1 MNLPIEFE
9 EKMQDLLGGEYNDYL
24 KCYEEPRHYGLRV
37 NTSKISIDRFLEIA
51 PWPLRPIP
59 WIENGFY
66 YDGEKYQP
74 AKHPYYFA
82 GLYYLQEP
90 SAMTPANRLPI
101 EAGDRVLDVCAAP
114 GGKATELG
122 AKLNGS
128 GVLIANDLSNSRAR
142 GLLKN
147 IELFGIGNVL
157 VLSEEPGK
165 LVNYFPEYFD
175 KILIDA
181 PCSGEGMFRKDRKMV
196 KAWEEHGPEFFVK
209 IQRSIITQAAQM
221 LKPGGMLLYST
232 CTFSPEENEQTIE
245 FLLQEYPQ
253 FKICD
258 IKGYEGFS
266 DGILKASLS
275 GNEQLKKTIRIFP
288 HKMEGEGHFIALLK
302 KEEEAVSENL
312 KEKEKNN
319 RNKNEK
325 EKRLPDELTEFLKNV
340 KRKFDSSRIDMRG
353 ENVYYMPEGLPK
365 LNGVRFLRSGLL
377 LGELKKRR
385 FEPSQ
390 ALAMNL
396 KKEEYENVLDFSVD
410 GAKLNGSGVLIAN
423 DLSNSRARGLLKNIE
438 LFGIGNVLVLS
449 EEPGKLVNYFPEYF
463 DKILID
469 APCSGEGMFRKD
481 RKMVKAWEE
490 HGPEFFVKIQR
501 SIITQAAQML
511 KPGGMLLYSTCTF
524 SPEENEQT
532 IEFLLQEY
540 PQFKIC
546 DIKGYEGFS
555 DGILKAS
562 LSGNEQLKKTI
573 RIFPHKMEGEGH
585 FIALLK
591 KEEEAVSE
599 NLKEKEKNNRNKNEK
614 EKRLPDEL
622 TEFLKNVK
630 RKFDSSRI
638 DMRGENVYYM
648 PEGLPKL
655 NGVRFLRSGLLLGEL
670 KKRRFEPS
678 QALAMNLKKEE
689 YENVLDFSVDDER
702 IIKYLKGETLEV
714 EDLVSSKEKGW
725 YLVCVD
731 GYPLGF
737 GKLSGQML
745 KNKYLPG
752 WRWQSS

>member
-275 GNEQLKKTIRIFP
+275 GNEQLKKTI
-288 HKMEGEGHFIALLK
+288 L
-302 KEEEAVSENL
+302 S
-312 KEKEKNN
+312 
-319 RNKNEK
+319 
-325 EKRLPDELTEFLKNV
+325 
-340 KRKFDSSRIDMRG
+340 
-353 ENVYYMPEGLPK
+353 
-365 LNGVRFLRSGLL
+365 
-377 LGELKKRR
+377 
-385 FEPSQ
+385 
-390 ALAMNL
+390 
-396 KKEEYENVLDFSVD
+396 
-410 GAKLNGSGVLIAN
+410 LIH
-423 DLSNSRARGLLKNIE
+423 I
-438 LFGIGNVLVLS
+438 
-449 EEPGKLVNYFPEYF
+449 
-463 DKILID
+463 
-469 APCSGEGMFRKD
+469 
-481 RKMVKAWEE
+481 
-490 HGPEFFVKIQR
+490 
-501 SIITQAAQML
+501 
-511 KPGGMLLYSTCTF
+511 
-524 SPEENEQT
+524 
-532 IEFLLQEY
+532 
-540 PQFKIC
+540 
-546 DIKGYEGFS
+546 
-555 DGILKAS
+555 
-562 LSGNEQLKKTI
+562 
-573 RIFPHKMEGEGH
+573 
-585 FIALLK
+585 
-591 KEEEAVSE
+591 
-599 NLKEKEKNNRNKNEK
+599 
-614 EKRLPDEL
+614 
-622 TEFLKNVK
+622 
-630 RKFDSSRI
+630 
-638 DMRGENVYYM
+638 
-648 PEGLPKL
+648 
-655 NGVRFLRSGLLLGEL
+655 
-670 KKRRFEPS
+670 
-678 QALAMNLKKEE
+678 
-689 YENVLDFSVDDER
+689 
-702 IIKYLKGETLEV
+702 
-714 EDLVSSKEKGW
+714 
-725 YLVCVD
+725 
-731 GYPLGF
+731 
-737 GKLSGQML
+737 
-745 KNKYLPG
+745 
-752 WRWQSS
+752 